1 MDQRPIILVTQ
12 LLRCDAVE
20 VFIDVKN
27 VFCFSLILATFL
39 HFLTFLTSSFFSL

>member
-20 VFIDVKN
+20 VFIDVK
-27 VFCFSLILATFL
+27 TFLLFFNSCHVL
-39 HFLTFLTSSFFSL
+39 HFLTFLTSLFFSL